1 MLPKKLTIQGLYS
14 YQKKQTIHFDR
25 LLDSQLFGIFGTV
38 GSGKSSI
45 LEAISFAI
53 YGETERL
60 NQRENRNYNMMNLK
74 SDELLIDFECV
85 NHLNENWRFIVQ
97 GKRAGTDFE
106 TVRTFTRRILKFEDG
121 EWKALED
128 ADPAEIIGLSYD
140 NFRRTIIIPQ
150 GKFQEF
156 LQLGDS
162 DRTRMLKEI
171 FSLERFEFSRQTGE
185 LIKTSNDKR
194 ENLSGQMVQYA
205 EVTTEAITLQEEKE
219 TNIRKEL
226 DKSRAALKEKEAIF
240 ERLNRLKSLFEERE
254 QLKVKLAELH
264 SREKEML
271 DMETELRRYE
281 RCFKTFSQPLA
292 DKNRLA
298 SEVEKRRSELTAM
311 TQQLEALSE
320 KLNTITGQWN
330 KTHAEYAKRDERSQ
344 QKDDLE
350 KIIQIKETEA
360 KISEIAGKLSSLKS
374 KQDSEREQIS
384 RIKEEKKELESA
396 IEKSQ
401 ESLTDEKQLYELEKW
416 YLKQDDILASF
427 DTKSAAFKDAEQN
440 LTEIKENLQK
450 GIRQFNERLGVS
462 FDEGLSIESALD
474 QLERFRQDIA
484 TEENEL
490 RKKQQHLVVH
500 QKLGEFAEKLE
511 HGSACPLCGSEEHP
525 NPFSLNQNGELK
537 SVETRLEQI
546 RQLLTEAGEFKDK
559 FTRLAVKSEESAK
572 QHLNLTNELT
582 ALEDLKKSHLKAF
595 IWTDFDAASREKLKA
610 EVGRMEAAKKEISSK
625 QTLLKELSQKS
636 EMLEESLEAE
646 EKRLEENRSTLDQL
660 KGMLETN
667 LTGLKKLSYSD
678 YGLID
683 VDTIKTEFEQL
694 RNLIQ
699 RTNEEFERLDKQKNA
714 LGNEISSVE
723 GSLKRVKD
731 QLSESEQDFKKAD
744 ALLKKLLKD
753 SEFESLEEIR
763 TVLNSDPDVE
773 AIRNEV
779 DQFKTELHTAKE
791 RKATLDAD
799 LGEQIFDAQYYA
811 DLETK
816 VAELRDQTDSFIAEA
831 GNATEKLRKLKQDY
845 ASKLKLQ
852 KELNALETR
861 IADLRILLQLFKGSG
876 FVNYISSV
884 YLRQLCDAANRRFYV
899 LTRQQLRLEL
909 SDKNSF
915 EVRDY
920 LNDGRKRSI
929 KTLSGGQT
937 FQASLCLALA
947 LAESV
952 QQRNKTEQNFFFL
965 DEGFGSLDKESLQ
978 TVFET
983 LKSLRQESRVV
994 GIISHVEELQQEI
1007 DVFLNITNN
1016 SDEGSIIEDS
1026 WT

>member
-25 LLDSQLFGIFGTV
+25 LLNSQLFGIFGTV

-311 TQQLEALSE
+311 TQQLEELSE
-320 KLNTITGQWN
+320 KLNNITGQWN

-360 KISEIAGKLSSLKS
+360 KISELAGKLSSLKS

-699 RTNEEFERLDKQKNA
+699 RTNEEYERLDEQKNA
-714 LGNEISSVE
+714 IGNETSSVE

-773 AIRNEV
+773 AIRNQV

-816 VAELRDQTDSFIAEA
+816 VAELRDQTDSLIAEA

>member
-14 YQKKQTIHFDR
+14 YQKKQTIDFDR

-38 GSGKSSI
+38 GSGKSSV

-106 TVRTFTRRILKFEDG
+106 TVRTFTRRILKFEAG
-121 EWKALED
+121 GWKALED

-185 LIKTSNDKR
+185 LIKTSNEKR

-205 EVTTEAITLQEEKE
+205 EVTTEAITLQEQKE
-219 TNIRKEL
+219 TDIRKEL
-226 DKSRAALKEKEAIF
+226 GKARVLLKEKEATF
-240 ERLNRLKSLFEERE
+240 ERLKSLKSLFEERE
-254 QLKVKLAELH
+254 HVKAKLIELQ
-264 SREKEML
+264 SREQEML
-271 DMETELRRYE
+271 DHESELRRYE

-292 DKNRLA
+292 DKDRLA
-298 SEVEKRRSELTAM
+298 GEVEKRRLELTAM
-311 TQQLEALSE
+311 TQQLEELGE
-320 KLNTITGQWN
+320 KLTSINQQWN
-330 KTHAEYAKRDERSQ
+330 KTHAEYVKRDERRQ
-344 QKDDLE
+344 QATDLE
-350 KIIQIKETEA
+350 SIIQIKETEA
-360 KISEIAGKLSSLKS
+360 KISELAGKLTALKS
-374 KQDSEREQIS
+374 KQDSEREQIKS
-384 RIKEEKKELESA
+384 IKGEKKELESD
-396 IEKSQ
+396 IEKS
-401 ESLTDEKQLYELEKW
+401 EEFLANEKQLYELEKW
-416 YLKQDDILASF
+416 YSKQDDIRANL
-427 DTKSAAFKDAEQN
+427 DTKSDAIKDAEQN
-440 LTEIKENLQK
+440 LAEIHQNLKK
-450 GIRQFNERLGVS
+450 GIEKCNDRLGVA
-462 FDEGLSIESALD
+462 FDEGLSIESALE
-474 QLERFRQDIA
+474 QLERFQQDLA
-484 TEENEL
+484 QEEDEL
-490 RKKQQHLVVH
+490 RRKQQQLVIH

-525 NPFSLNQNGELK
+525 NPYSSDQNGELK
-537 SVETRLEQI
+537 SAESRLEQI
-546 RQLLTEAGEFKDK
+546 KQLLTDAGDFKDK

-572 QHLNLTNELT
+572 QHLSLKNELSE
-582 ALEDLKKSHLKAF
+582 LDDLKKSHLKAF
-595 IWTDFDAASREKLKA
+595 IWTDFDTSSREKFNA
-610 EVGRMEAAKKEISSK
+610 EVSRMEAARKEIASK
-625 QTLLKELSQKS
+625 QNLLKELSQKG
-636 EMLEESLEAE
+636 ETLEASLEAE
-646 EKRLEENRSTLDQL
+646 EKRLEENRSNLNRLQ
-660 KGMLETN
+660 GMLETN
-667 LTGLKKLSYSD
+667 LAGLKKLSYSD

-683 VDTIKTEFEQL
+683 VDTIRTEFEQL
-694 RNLIQ
+694 LNLIQ
-699 RTNEEFERLDKQKNA
+699 STNEEFEKLDKEKNA

-723 GSLKRVKD
+723 GSLKRVKN
-731 QLSESEQDFKKAD
+731 QLSESEQDLKKAD
-744 ALLKKLLKD
+744 SLLKKLLED
-753 SEFESLEEIR
+753 SEFDSLEEIR
-763 TVLNSDPDVE
+763 TVLNSDPDTE
-773 AIRNEV
+773 AIRNRVE
-779 DQFKTELHTAKE
+779 QFKTELHSAKE
-791 RKATLDAD
+791 RKAKLDAD
-799 LGEQIFDAQYYA
+799 LGEQTFDDQYYA
-811 DLETK
+811 GLETK
-816 VAELRDQTDSFIAEA
+816 VAELRDQTDSLIAEA

-845 ASKLKLQ
+845 ESKLTLEKQ
-852 KELNALETR
+852 LNAVENR
-861 IADLRILLQLFKGSG
+861 IADLRTLLQLFKGSG

-1016 SDEGSIIEDS
+1016 SDEGSLIEGS
-1026 WT
+1026 WA